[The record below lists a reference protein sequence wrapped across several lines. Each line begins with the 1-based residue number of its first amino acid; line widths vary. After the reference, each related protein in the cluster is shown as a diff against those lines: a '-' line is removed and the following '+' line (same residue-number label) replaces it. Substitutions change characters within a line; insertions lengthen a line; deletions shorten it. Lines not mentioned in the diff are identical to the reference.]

1 MNIDFKGVSNR
12 DYMMVV
18 AVIFELPNGDY
29 VSVGCDGY
37 SFFSDFTVDE
47 EDAEEGWLVE
57 YEMTW
62 RACFIWDTKDPNNL
76 VVDRYFVSGDE
87 EILNNSIVVGFMTD
101 HDAVDDYEMAFDEF
115 EAY

>member
-1 MNIDFKGVSNR
+1 MAKETHADTTSNV
-12 DYMMVV
+12 DWIY
-18 AVIFELPNGDY
+18 ELLE
-29 VSVGCDGY
+29 GY

-47 EDAEEGWLVE
+47 EDVEEGWLVE

-62 RACFIWDTKDPNNL
+62 RACFIWNTSDPDSF

-87 EILNNSIVVGFMTD
+87 EILNNSTVVGFMTD
-101 HDAVDDYEMAFDEF
+101 HDAIDDYEMAFDEF

>member
-1 MNIDFKGVSNR
+1 MIIDFKGVSNR

-37 SFFSDFTVDE
+37 SFFSDFTVDD
-47 EDAEEGWLVE
+47 EDKEEGWLVE

-62 RACFIWDTKDPNNL
+62 KACFIWDTSDPNNL

-87 EILNNSIVVGFMTD
+87 EIINQSIVIGFMTD
-101 HDAVDDYEMAFDEF
+101 HDAVEDYEVAIDDFN
-115 EAY
+115 AY